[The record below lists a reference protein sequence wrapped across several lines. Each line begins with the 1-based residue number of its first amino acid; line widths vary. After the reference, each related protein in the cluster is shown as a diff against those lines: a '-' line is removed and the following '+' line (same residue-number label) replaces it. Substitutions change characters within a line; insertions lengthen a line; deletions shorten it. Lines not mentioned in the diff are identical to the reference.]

1 MSSPARVRSFDV
13 LVIDDD
19 RELADSL
26 HAFLADEGYD
36 VVTAQTLDDAYRAAP
51 PDADIAV
58 AMVDLMM
65 PQIDGLA
72 AMEQLHK
79 RWPRLPV
86 VIMTGFGTI
95 ETAVDAM
102 KRGAE
107 DYVTK
112 PFDREAVR
120 KKIGR
125 IVELSRL
132 RLRVESLES
141 DLECAT
147 NPFGGLV
154 HVSETMDEVIDK
166 ARRLAASDVPVLV
179 VGETGTGKELLARA
193 IHDAGPR
200 VSEPFLAVNCGA
212 LPHELIE
219 SELFGVCKGAF
230 TGATED
236 KPGIFRAAK
245 KGTVFLDEIGEM
257 PQQAQVKLLRVLQ
270 EKEVRPVGGTKS
282 LGVDARIIAATNRP
296 LRNLRG
302 QYLRDDLYYRLATAI
317 IEIPALRFRKE
328 DIGVLA
334 RHFAEQCSVRYNRE
348 VSFDST
354 FLDELRLCDLPGNVR
369 ELESWFEFHTSM
381 ADPGPVEFTGAMV
394 ERSEKNAGH
403 IGDTGAERG
412 ETAPHRDG
420 AQELSIEG
428 VKADAIR
435 RALNVT
441 AGRRAKA
448 AKLLGISRDTL
459 WRKMRDF
466 GISVEKP

>member
-1 MSSPARVRSFDV
+1 MSSPARLRHVDV

-36 VVTAQTLDDAYRAAP
+36 VLVAVTLDDAYSALH
-51 PDADIAV
+51 PDADISV

-72 AMEQLHK
+72 AMDELHL

-95 ETAVDAM
+95 ETAVEAM

-132 RLRVESLES
+132 RTRVECLES
-141 DLECAT
+141 DLERAT
-147 NPFGGLV
+147 NPFGSLV
-154 HVSETMDEVIDK
+154 HVSESMDEVIEK
-166 ARRLAASDVPVLV
+166 AHRLSVSDVPVLIT
-179 VGETGTGKELLARA
+179 GETGTGKELLARA

-200 VSEPFLAVNCGA
+200 VSEPFFAVNCGA

-230 TGATED
+230 TGAVEEL
-236 KPGIFRAAK
+236 PGIFRAAK
-245 KGTVFLDEIGEM
+245 KGTVFLDEIAEM

-296 LRNLRG
+296 LRFLRG
-302 QYLRDDLYYRLATAI
+302 QYLREDLY
-317 IEIPALRFRKE
+317 
-328 DIGVLA
+328 
-334 RHFAEQCSVRYNRE
+334 
-348 VSFDST
+348 
-354 FLDELRLCDLPGNVR
+354 
-369 ELESWFEFHTSM
+369 
-381 ADPGPVEFTGAMV
+381 
-394 ERSEKNAGH
+394 
-403 IGDTGAERG
+403 
-412 ETAPHRDG
+412 
-420 AQELSIEG
+420 
-428 VKADAIR
+428 
-435 RALNVT
+435 
-441 AGRRAKA
+441 
-448 AKLLGISRDTL
+448 
-459 WRKMRDF
+459 
-466 GISVEKP
+466 